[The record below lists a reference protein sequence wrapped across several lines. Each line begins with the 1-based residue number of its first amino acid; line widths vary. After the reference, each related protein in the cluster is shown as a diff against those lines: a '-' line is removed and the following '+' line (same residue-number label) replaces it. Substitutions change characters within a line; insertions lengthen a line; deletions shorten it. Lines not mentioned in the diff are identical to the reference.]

1 VVTHEHPGSAVE
13 YSRLY
18 QQYVNPLELSDALYN
33 DLSAYAK
40 PKERTVTIDYHFVD
54 VPHGR
59 VFFPNPG
66 CVSVITA
73 KGELV
78 GDVSFNYAAGQ
89 IIRPEQNSVFKL
101 RYFPEPVHLTGN
113 VFSMLTGGGGAGN
126 YAHWLIDSLSR
137 LHLLRQSGRF
147 DEVDHFLVPEMKYD
161 FQEDSI
167 AYLGVDPSKLVPVRV
182 GEHYTAD
189 RIMAS
194 TAPRADSIIIPKW
207 IVEFYRDSLLSL
219 PDIKDTGSPN
229 LYVSRSD
236 SGIRNVTNEAE
247 LVEMLAKYGFRSVA
261 LSQFS
266 FIEKVNLFAH
276 ADNLVSVHGAG
287 LVNVMFSPSTSNLLE
302 LYPDQYVLTTYAD
315 LAASVGL
322 NYAYQLCPC
331 SEPAED
337 AMKGQAVHLT
347 VSIPEVEAAV
357 QKMTSGRKV
366 NL

>member
-1 VVTHEHPGSAVE
+1 VE
-13 YSRLY
+13 YSSLY
-18 QQYVNPLELSDALYN
+18 EQYVNPLELSDALYR

-40 PKERTVTIDYHFVD
+40 PTQREVTIDYYFVD
-54 VPHGR
+54 VPNGR

-66 CVSVITA
+66 CVSVVTER
-73 KGELV
+73 GELV

-101 RYFPEPVHLTGN
+101 RHFPEPIRLQGN
-113 VFSMLTGGGGAGN
+113 AFSMLTGGGGAGN

-137 LHLLRQSGRF
+137 LHLLRKSGRF
-147 DEVDHFLVPEMKYD
+147 DEVDHFLVPEIKYD
-161 FQEDSI
+161 FQQDSI

-182 GEHYTAD
+182 GEHYIAD
-189 RIMAS
+189 CIMAS
-194 TAPRADSIIIPKW
+194 TAPRAESIIIPKW
-207 IVEFYRDSLLSL
+207 IVEFYRESLLSL
-219 PDIKDTGSPN
+219 PDIQDTGISN

-236 SGIRNVTNEAE
+236 SGIRNVTNETE
-247 LVEMLAKYGFRSVA
+247 LVAMLEQYGFRSVA

-276 ADNLVSVHGAG
+276 ADNLVSAHGAG
-287 LVNVMFSPSTSNLLE
+287 LVNVMFSPRKSNLLE

-331 SEPAED
+331 SEPAVD
-337 AMKGQAVHLT
+337 AMKGQEVHLT

-357 QKMTSGRKV
+357 QKMTSAGKV